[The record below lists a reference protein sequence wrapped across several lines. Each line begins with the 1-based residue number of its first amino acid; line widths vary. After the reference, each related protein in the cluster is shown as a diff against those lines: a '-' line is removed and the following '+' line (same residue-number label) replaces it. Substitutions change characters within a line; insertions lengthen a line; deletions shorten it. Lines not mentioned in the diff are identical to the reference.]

1 MTERPSSARD
11 ISSGAALQ
19 VWIVTAIAEALDTQP
34 EKIAVDVPFTEMGID
49 SLKAFSLTGDLSEWA
64 DLELP
69 ATLFWDYPDVR
80 ALVKYLSEA
89 LDIDP

>member
-11 ISSGAALQ
+11 ISSRSALKS
-19 VWIVTAIAEALDTQP
+19 WITQAIADALEVHPD
-34 EKIAVDVPFTEMGID
+34 KIAVDVPFTEMGID

-69 ATLFWDYPDVR
+69 ATLFWDYPDIQ
-80 ALVKYLSEA
+80 ALVQFLGEA